1 MLDGNILRIVSSEV
15 VEAARDSLL
24 IGQIYK
30 RLQAQGPDAPGS
42 EGLRRQR
49 HLRRPVNRLIFSLA
63 VARRTIHLQEHV
75 VIIAHILPILGKCF

>member
-30 RLQAQGPDAPGS
+30 RLQAQGPDVPGAKGYVDNGICA
-42 EGLRRQR
+42 GLSIA
-49 HLRRPVNRLIFSLA
+49 LSSP
-63 VARRTIHLQEHV
+63 LQSRGGPYV
-75 VIIAHILPILGKCF
+75 CRKMS